1 MRRISALL
9 LLPPLCIAA
18 CGSDPQAATT
28 PPAAN
33 PQPFSVSTQASSTTQ
48 AELGVVTWSTTQTR
62 DGVMVIS
69 GMDASKAA
77 RVVFATNP
85 TQRLLKDP
93 NGMFWREV
101 DGNKVL
107 SDTPLSAGAQRTLEL
122 MKMDLTPSAVAPP
135 SAVNTTSASG
145 GQLHPTDDACSK
157 GGGGLVENCPSL
169 FHGKCN
175 RSRFDDCMEY
185 SGSVAA
191 AVANDSSYACSHC
204 TQGDGPMAYSECAQL
219 GCSFP
224 QEWIGR
230 DDMATHG
237 CYDCAPQWLIT
248 KDTLDNCPA
257 WSEVDHTMWKI
268 GNLWT
273 FNLGKDQICLPR
285 IQ

>member
-1 MRRISALL
+1 MQRVSAVL
-9 LLPPLCIAA
+9 LLPPLCIAS
-18 CGSDPQAATT
+18 CGSDPQPAAT

-33 PQPFSVSTQASSTTQ
+33 PQPFSMSTQASSTTQ
-48 AELGVVTWSTTQTR
+48 AELGVVTWSTTQTS

-69 GMDASKAA
+69 GVDASNAP

-93 NGMFWREV
+93 NGLFWREV

-107 SDTPLSAGAQRTLEL
+107 SDIPPNAGAERTLEL
-122 MKMDLTPSAVAPP
+122 IKMDLTPSDVAPP
-135 SAVNTTSASG
+135 STVNTTSVPG
-145 GQLHPTDDACSK
+145 GQLHPTNDHCSR

-169 FHGKCN
+169 FSGKCN
-175 RSRFDDCMEY
+175 KSTFDDCMRY

-204 TQGDGPMAYSECAQL
+204 PQGTIGPDSQCAQL

-230 DDMATHG
+230 DDMKTHG
-237 CYDCAPQWLIT
+237 CYDCAPHWLT
-248 KDTLDNCPA
+248 TADTLDHCPS
-257 WSEVDHTMWKI
+257 WSRVDHTWWKI

-273 FNLGKDQICLPR
+273 FNLGKDDVCHPIVQ
-285 IQ
+285 